1 MTSSRQLSAIMFTD
15 IVGYTD
21 MMQRDEPS
29 MPSFVMNPL
38 FDSLKYIPEH
48 RLLVNPFD
56 DKHKTL
62 K

>member
-38 FDSLKYIPEH
+38 FGSLKYIPEY

-56 DKHKTL
+56 DKNKTL